1 MELKLSPE
9 DAAFRDEVR
18 AFIADSYPAEMRVAN
33 PETDLSKEQMLLWH
47 RILHRKGWI
56 APLWPREYGGPRW
69 GLTPRLLFEQE
80 TPPADTLRPL
90 AFFLSTVGAP
100 IYSFVH

>member
-18 AFIADSYPAEMRVAN
+18 AFIADNYPAEMRVAH

-47 RILHRKGWI
+47 RSLHRKGWI
-56 APLWPREYGGPRW
+56 PPLWPKQFGGPGWPITRR
-69 GLTPRLLFEQE
+69 LSFEPDTTRACPPRPLLFSVR
-80 TPPADTLRPL
+80 LGRP
-90 AFFLSTVGAP
+90 
-100 IYSFVH
+100 